1 MIAIKY
7 WSRMNELICFN
18 WKYPKRTRTL
28 SKNDKFVTNETKNSL
43 FCDSLI
49 FFNEIITIPSVDS
62 FYISAIDSENLQNET
77 KNWYSTKKMKKP
89 HVGNTPQSDFL

>member
-28 SKNDKFVTNETKNSL
+28 PKNDKFVTNETKNSL

-49 FFNEIITIPSVDS
+49 FFYEIITIPSVDS
-62 FYISAIDSENLQNET
+62 FYISAIDLENLQNET

-89 HVGNTPQSDFL
+89 HVGNMPQSDFL